1 MNRPAV
7 ISCSVFSGRNPL
19 TGKRVGKR
27 RRCGGGSWGVGCCEF
42 CGRNLSDVL
51 EKPVQ
56 KISLEQAIR
65 NGLGKGDKAEWHP
78 HWEAG
83 HSGSETGWYIKRQ
96 LEGSWGLE
104 NLKTQTVCWRGL
116 KQKMVLARHRLRGTL
131 KRKPLDVW

>member
-7 ISCSVFSGRNPL
+7 ISCSVFSGRN
-19 TGKRVGKR
+19 
-27 RRCGGGSWGVGCCEF
+27 
-42 CGRNLSDVL
+42 LSDVL
-51 EKPVQ
+51 EKPEQ

-65 NGLGKGDKAEWHP
+65 NGLGKGDRAEWHP

-96 LEGSWGLE
+96 LEGPWSFE
-104 NLKTQTVCWRGL
+104 NLKTQTVYWRGL
-116 KQKMVLARHRLRGTL
+116 KQKMVLARQCLRGTL